1 MTTASKTT
9 NSKKPLNKVVA
20 ATAEQ
25 LEKATVEAKE
35 QALESIGQSKEKL
48 EVEAKQLSDTVQE
61 QLRQFRQDVLQRVD
75 SIKEQWFGS
84 QKELKNFIKIEFTA
98 VLEDLYSLGKEF
110 KQDVTQISSK
120 HKELLTG
127 TLKRSKDSTI
137 EVLKKVKLVVK
148 ENKIAEPAQPELK
161 IEESDK
167 KSGLGS

>member
-1 MTTASKTT
+1 MAHK
-9 NSKKPLNKVVA
+9 
-20 ATAEQ
+20 
-25 LEKATVEAKE
+25 
-35 QALESIGQSKEKL
+35 
-48 EVEAKQLSDTVQE
+48 
-61 QLRQFRQDVLQRVD
+61 
-75 SIKEQWFGS
+75 
-84 QKELKNFIKIEFTA
+84 KELKNFIKIEFTA
-98 VLEDLYSLGKEF
+98 VLEDLSSLGKEF